1 MSLFVAFAVYGLVLV
16 SIGVV
21 SYRRDQKA
29 DDFLI
34 GSRKIS
40 YWVTALSAHA
50 SDMSSWLFLG
60 FPVAIY
66 TIGIS
71 EAWVAVGLLLGMALT
86 WKFVAPRL
94 RISTEETGSITLS
107 HFFSARVG
115 DQTRLISLT
124 AAFASLFFFTFYIA
138 SGLQGMGTVLEAL
151 FGIPMLG
158 GVLLSAL
165 LVIVYT
171 TLGGYMTVAFT
182 DAFQAVFLL
191 LAILVVPIFAFFSL
205 PDGMTIGDG
214 FTFGEAHSV
223 SQAVKV
229 ALNWGLGY
237 FGMPH
242 VLTKFM
248 GIRKAEELK
257 KSMRLGLAWQFLAL
271 SAAVSIGIL
280 GWVFFK
286 DRLEVPQYL
295 FLNMVNQLFSPLAAG
310 FIFCGVVAA
319 TLSTVDSQIIVS
331 ASVVTKDIV
340 NALTERRSMLSSRLS
355 IVCQTSIAAVITL
368 TNSQSVYE
376 IVRYAWSGQGST
388 FGPIVLCSL
397 YYRGLT
403 KWGAFAGMTSGALLA
418 ALWPL
423 TGWVFADAPMIPGF
437 FGSLGVIFL
446 VSKFTRGNPTVGAVG
461 SRGQAAG

>member
-1 MSLFVAFAVYGLVLV
+1 MSFLLAFAVYGLALV
-16 SIGVV
+16 SIGVL
-21 SYRRDQKA
+21 SYRKDQKA

-34 GSRKIS
+34 GSRKIN

-71 EAWVAVGLLLGMALT
+71 EAWVAVGLLIGMGAT
-86 WKFVAPRL
+86 WKFVAPKL
-94 RISTEETGSITLS
+94 RIDTEETGSITLS
-107 HFFSARVG
+107 HFFAAKVG
-115 DQTRLISLT
+115 DRTRLITLT

-151 FGIPMLG
+151 FGIQMTW
-158 GVLLSAL
+158 GVSLSCI
-165 LVIVYT
+165 LVILYT
-171 TLGGYMTVAFT
+171 TMGGYTTVAFT
-182 DAFQAVFLL
+182 DAFQAIFLL
-191 LAILVVPIFAFFSL
+191 IVILLVPIVAFFSL
-205 PDGMTIGDG
+205 PDGVTIEGIS
-214 FTFGEAHSV
+214 FGTSHSA
-223 SQAVKV
+223 SQAIKV

-248 GIRKAEELK
+248 GISNASELK
-257 KSMRLGLAWQFLAL
+257 KSMRLGLSWQFLAL
-271 SAAVSIGIL
+271 SAATAIGLL
-280 GWVFFK
+280 GFLFFK
-286 DRLEVPQYL
+286 EGLEVPQYL

-310 FIFCGVVAA
+310 FIFCGVLAA

-331 ASVVTKDIV
+331 ASVVAKDIV
-340 NALTERRSMLSSRLS
+340 NVTTERASMFSSRLAI
-355 IVCQTSIAAVITL
+355 IVLTSVAAVIAL

-388 FGPIVLCSL
+388 FGPLVLCSL
-397 YYRGLT
+397 YYKRLT
-403 KWGAFAGMTSGALLA
+403 KWGAFAGMASGASIA

-423 TGWVFADAPMIPGF
+423 TGWVFSDAPMIPGF
-437 FGSLGVIFL
+437 FGSLFMIFL
-446 VSKFTRGNPTVGAVG
+446 VSW
-461 SRGQAAG
+461 GQARKGV